1 MKKFYFLFLFALIA
15 SIGNLYAAEK
25 TVTWNFAGRKSGS
38 GATTSCELKVQSGSA
53 TGTWK
58 ISASEN
64 FTAQTG
70 SGSTSVTLGSKK
82 APCTDAKLELT
93 NSPIPEGAQ
102 IKKVSITAKTNNA
115 KGATFGLQ
123 IGGVSSET
131 TLTFDKTKT
140 TQEFTE
146 SKVGNVVLVINT
158 LNQSNVSLYSISIT
172 YEEVAETKCAKPT
185 FNLEN
190 GKTYTDAQTLVITST
205 TADATIHYTINR
217 GEEKTGQP
225 AEFTENGE
233 YTVDAWATKDNLT
246 ESDHA
251 SIKFTIAKKCAA
263 PTFTPA
269 AGYLKLGNAITFT
282 SATADAE
289 ISYQYSYNGGEYT
302 SFVKGTSFTPDK
314 EGTYKI
320 IAKATKTGLEDG
332 VSGEQIY
339 EVGNLVFYESFDKN
353 DGTGGNDGKWSGSIA
368 SNDIQYDVT
377 GWTCQNASGANK
389 CAKFGTSSKKGTATT
404 PALTDLEGDAI
415 LTFKAAPWNTE
426 GGKMSVT
433 ISDGTIETSEFEL
446 INNTFTEY
454 SVKISGGATSKITFT
469 SSEARFFLDEVK
481 VKQVAVATP
490 TITPNGGDVKV
501 GDKITFATK
510 TDGATLSYS
519 TDGGQTWTPG
529 SEYTA
534 TTVGALNLWVKAT
547 KGSDE
552 SAVAKATFNV
562 VDPNAIGSVNI
573 NITADKTAKTGE
585 LFGTMTVAVPM
596 PINATVMDV
605 VIKKD
610 GKEFSSDKNLTAEF
624 SKEITE
630 TGTYEIDVTANN
642 DKEIIG
648 DKKTAEFYSNK
659 LTDIADFLLYGPECN
674 NLFGSDVVYE
684 FTCPL
689 SVTYANGSNLWVTD
703 GTDGMLI
710 FQRGGFSTAYTNGTV
725 FAKGIKGQY
734 TVYNN
739 TIELTEPV
747 LTETTEGATVDPKQI
762 EIAAISADNQNQFV
776 IIKDAVLNVKNETFA
791 DAAGNTVDMYDKKFC
806 TVPADGTYDVVGIV
820 SYYGYSEAEAAT
832 QVYPLA
838 FLTAPTATLGFTA
851 AEINEMPWLAANDI
865 VLTED
870 GSFEDMNAS
879 CVKLTCEEG
888 AQIEYTLDS
897 GEPSPSTATVESGTE
912 IGFTDGESYMLTV
925 CAVKGGYKS
934 ASREYLFSIG
944 KTSSVSSMSAEG
956 VKVFAAEGG
965 VEVVADEAADVA
977 VYTVAGQLVRQ
988 ARVAE
993 GSTLVNVA
1001 PGFYVVRANG
1011 TATKVIVR

>member
-25 TVTWNFAGRKSGS
+25 TVTWNFDNFPEDGLAAEKFKSYNLS
-38 GATTSCELKVQSGSA
+38 GEKCASTGGKASA
-53 TGTWK
+53 DIVTVNKYVNITNISFK
-58 ISASEN
+58 ISKTSKNSKSSVYKVYISEN
-64 FTAQTG
+64 GKSWINVGASPNYTSAEIKNGKWTDVSLNFAQDKKTGYVKIEYTG
-70 SGSTSVTLGSKK
+70 STAERLI
-82 APCTDAKLELT
+82 DA
-93 NSPIPEGAQ
+93 
-102 IKKVSITAKTNNA
+102 
-115 KGATFGLQ
+115 
-123 IGGVSSET
+123 
-131 TLTFDKTKT
+131 
-140 TQEFTE
+140 
-146 SKVGNVVLVINT
+146 
-158 LNQSNVSLYSISIT
+158 ISIT
-172 YEEVAETKCAKPT
+172 YEEAEGPT
-185 FNLEN
+185 P
-190 GKTYTDAQTLVITST
+190 VVS
-205 TADATIHYTINR
+205 
-217 GEEKTGQP
+217 
-225 AEFTENGE
+225 
-233 YTVDAWATKDNLT
+233 
-246 ESDHA
+246 
-251 SIKFTIAKKCAA
+251 KCAA

-269 AGYLKLGNAITFT
+269 AGFLKLGNAITFT

-289 ISYQYSYNGGEYT
+289 VYYQYSYNGGEYN

-339 EVGNLVFYESFDKN
+339 EVENWVFYESFDKN
-353 DGTGGNDGKWSGSIA
+353 DGTGGNDGRWNGSIA
-368 SNDIQYDVT
+368 ANDIQYDVT
-377 GWTCQNASGANK
+377 GWTCENAKGANM
-389 CAKFGTSSKKGTATT
+389 CAKFGTGGAKGKATT
-404 PALTDLEGDAI
+404 PALTGLAGDAV
-415 LTFKAAPWNTE
+415 LTFKAGAWNVTNE
-426 GGKMSVT
+426 KNTLNISITNGTLDKTSV
-433 ISDGTIETSEFEL
+433 EL
-446 INNTFTEY
+446 KKGEFTEY
-454 SVKISGGATSKITFT
+454 TINITGADATSKITF
-469 SSEARFFLDEVK
+469 EAAEVEDNRFFLDEVK

-510 TDGATLSYS
+510 TEGATLSYS
-519 TDGGQTWTPG
+519 TDEGKTWTPG

-534 TTVGALNLWVKAT
+534 AAVGALNLWVKAI
-547 KGSDE
+547 KDSDE

-573 NITADKTAKTGE
+573 NITADKKAKTGE

-610 GKEFSSDKNLTAEF
+610 GKEFSSDKGLTAEF

-642 DKEIIG
+642 DKEITG

-689 SVTYANGSNLWVTD
+689 SVTFSKGENLWVTD

-710 FQRGGFSTAYTNGTV
+710 FQIGGFSTAYTNGTV

-739 TIELTEPV
+739 TTIELTEPV

-762 EIAAISADNQNQFV
+762 EISAIKADNQNQYV

-791 DAAGNTVDMYDKKFC
+791 DAVGNTVDMFDKKFC

-820 SYYGYSEAEAAT
+820 SYYKPKKAEAAT

-838 FLTAPTATLGFTA
+838 FLTTPTATLGFTA
-851 AEINEMPWLAANDI
+851 AEINEMPWLAANDK
-865 VLTED
+865 VLTDEVTEVKD
-870 GSFEDMNAS
+870 AS

-888 AQIEYTLDS
+888 AQIEYTLVS
-897 GEPSPSTATVESGTE
+897 AETGSSTATVESGAE
-912 IGFTDGESYMLTV
+912 IVGLIKGEVYELTV

-934 ASREYLFSIG
+934 ASRQYTFTITGS
-944 KTSSVSSMSAEG
+944 TSSVSSMSAEG

-993 GSTLVNVA
+993 GNTLVNVA